1 MAMLDLVDTGH
12 RRISKK
18 LDLVRLKV
26 LATVAVRGPVRPGE
40 IAFELNLSAPTVS
53 RHLAALEDDGQVT
66 LAVDPAD
73 GRTFLVAPTADGRR
87 ALKESVDVGEAVFT
101 DVFAKWTDAQ
111 VETALTSINLLN
123 ATWASDHTPSTRR
136 TRRTTRT

>member
-66 LAVDPAD
+66 LSVDPAD

-87 ALKESVDVGEAVFT
+87 ALKESVDAGAAVFT
-101 DVFAKWTDAQ
+101 DVFAKWTDTQ
-111 VETALTSINLLN
+111 VETALNSINLLN
-123 ATWASDHTPSTRR
+123 TTWASDHTPSTQK